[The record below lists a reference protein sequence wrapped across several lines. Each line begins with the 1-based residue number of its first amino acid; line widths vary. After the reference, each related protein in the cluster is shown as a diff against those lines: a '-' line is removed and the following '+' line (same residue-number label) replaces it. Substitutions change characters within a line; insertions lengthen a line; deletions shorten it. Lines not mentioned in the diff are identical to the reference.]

1 MDDIE
6 EIIKYSQNLKLL
18 YVEDNQEARES
29 TQLILE
35 EFFTDIVVAV
45 DGKDGLEKY
54 KSNDIDLI
62 ITDIN
67 MPKLN
72 GLEMIKLI
80 REIDN
85 DVPILVL
92 SAYNES
98 GYFMDS
104 IKLGVEGYLLKP
116 IDIEQFLGVLVKV
129 TEKLKLKAQV
139 KTTFQ
144 FLTQYEDATNNSS
157 IVSKTDS
164 DGVITFVNEQ
174 FCKISEYSKDELI
187 GRNHNIVRHPD
198 SSSEI
203 YKDMWNTIK
212 NNKQIWKGIVR
223 NLSKSGKSYYSDTTI
238 KPILNQ
244 NGEII
249 EYISLRNNVTDIM
262 NPKKQLQ
269 DLVDSID
276 NAIAVM
282 IRIENFEYIE
292 KFYNQGIVE
301 KIEKEFSSIL
311 MENRP
316 KNCNFERVFA
326 LGYGKY
332 VFAKNEKYCDISKD
346 DIVANIKKF
355 QAKINGMKIDIGD
368 IEYDLSVIV
377 SFAYGKNVL
386 ENINYGIKKLE
397 DTKQSFIIANDLAQ
411 EEQRVAK
418 HNIDTLKIVKKAINS
433 SKIISYFQPI
443 VDNKTQE
450 IVKYES
456 LVRLIDEDNRVVSP
470 FFFLDIAKKGKYYS
484 QITKIV
490 LDNSFIA
497 LNQTDKDI
505 SINLSALDIEKE
517 QIRDYVFELLEI
529 NKEYRSRI
537 IFELLEDESV
547 KDFDTIKHFIEDVKE
562 LGVKIAIDD
571 FGAGYSNFERLLD
584 YQPDILKIDGCL
596 VKDLESNSY
605 SLSVIKTIVA
615 FAKEQGILVIA
626 EYVENEEIYHILNN
640 LGVDFSQG
648 YYFGKPS
655 PLEII

>member
-529 NKEYRSRI
+529 NKEYRSRV

>member
-456 LVRLIDEDNRVVSP
+456 LVRLIDEDDRVVSP

-490 LDNSFIA
+490 LNNSFIA

-529 NKEYRSRI
+529 NKEYRSRV